1 MTNTMFQSVGLR
13 DLLAGLAREADVP
26 DLQVTAVRD
35 DSRAVEPG
43 DVFVA
48 LGGSKADG
56 HKFISHALCR
66 GAKVVVSD
74 AKGAERD
81 ALSAEIAQHGAAFVG
96 VADARVALGHML
108 ARGFGVVEKLRLLAV
123 TGTNGKTTI
132 TYLVEAILK
141 AAGKSPGV
149 FGTVEYRFANH
160 AEPAPLTTP
169 GSTMLHQWLCRMS
182 DAGCTDVVL
191 EASSHAL
198 AQDRLAGCLFDV
210 AALTNV
216 TQDHLDYHGTM
227 EAYFDAKARLFVDY
241 LAPTGVGV
249 VFVDRADG
257 LQMAKRLLD
266 HGRASLKLSVAQEH
280 AEAADI
286 WVSDRRLDGQGMV
299 ATFHTPKGVVEVHC
313 KLVGDYNL
321 ANVATAFGMAY
332 AHGISLEAIA
342 AGVASLPGVPGRL
355 EPVANNEGVL
365 CVVDYAHTPDAL
377 ERAMGALRPLTQG
390 RLITV
395 FGCGGDRDPGKR
407 PLMGAAVAQL
417 ADIGVVTSDN
427 PRTEDP
433 TKILTMVAVGLRSSN
448 KVEREP
454 RDLGLGGFCVQE
466 DRRSAIALAVNLAR
480 KGDVLLI
487 AGKGHEDYQIIGTQ
501 KQHFDD
507 REEAAAAFAARAG
520 TKGAS

>member
-1 MTNTMFQSVGLR
+1 MTNTMFQRVGLR
-13 DLLAGLAREADVP
+13 DLLAGLAREVDVP

-35 DSRAVEPG
+35 DSREVERG

-48 LGGSKADG
+48 IAGTKEDG
-56 HKFISHALCR
+56 HKFVSHALAR
-66 GAKVVVSD
+66 GAMVVVS
-74 AKGAERD
+74 KGADRD
-81 ALSAEIAQHGAAFVG
+81 SLAAEVASQGAAFVG
-96 VADARVALGHML
+96 VANARVTLGHML

-149 FGTVEYRFANH
+149 FGTVQYRFANH
-160 AEPAPLTTP
+160 SEPAPLTTP
-169 GSTMLHQWLCRMS
+169 GSTLLHQWLCRMDS
-182 DAGCTDVVL
+182 AGCTDVVL

-198 AQDRLAGCLFDV
+198 AQDRLAGCLFEV

-216 TQDHLDYHGTM
+216 TQDHLDFHGTM
-227 EAYFDAKARLFVDY
+227 AAYFDAKARLFLDY
-241 LAPTGVGV
+241 LAPTGTGV
-249 VFVDRADG
+249 VFVDREDG
-257 LQMAKRLLD
+257 RQMAERLLTN
-266 HGRASLKLSVAQEH
+266 GVKALKVSVAQEH
-280 AEAADI
+280 AAQADVWI
-286 WVSDRRLDGQGMV
+286 SDRRLNGQGMV
-299 ATFHTPKGVVEVHC
+299 ATFHTPKGVIDVQS

-321 ANVATAFGMAY
+321 ANVATAFAMAY

-342 AGVASLPGVPGRL
+342 RGIASLPGVPGRL

-377 ERAMGALRPLTQG
+377 ERAMGALRPLTKG

-407 PLMGAAVAQL
+407 PLMGSAVAHL
-417 ADIGVVTSDN
+417 ADIGIVTSDN

-433 TKILTMVAVGLRSSN
+433 KRILMMVAQGLRGTS
-448 KVEREP
+448 KVERAPTE
-454 RDLGLGGFCVQE
+454 LGLGGFCVQE
-466 DRRSAIALAVNLAR
+466 DRRQAIALGVNVAQ
-480 KGDVLLI
+480 KGDILLI